1 MTTLTYLTSF
11 ILLLIAV
18 LHFLWGVDVYWPA
31 KDEASL
37 AKMVVGAKGIT
48 QMPNFWAC
56 SFVTVALL
64 IGAVIVLRLAG
75 VMDVKAFGL
84 KALPLWL
91 FQLAGLGFALVL
103 LSRGIIGFTPFW
115 AQITPEEPFRTW
127 NKQFY
132 SPLCI
137 ALGMLVNSIIVFS
150 KFQN

>member
-1 MTTLTYLTSF
+1 MTILSYVTAV
-11 ILLLIAV
+11 ILLLIA
-18 LHFLWGVDVYWPA
+18 LIHLLWGIDVYWPA
-31 KDEASL
+31 KDEAAL
-37 AKMVVGAKGIT
+37 ARAVVGAKDIT

-64 IGAVIVLRLAG
+64 IGAVIVLRLGG

-84 KALPLWL
+84 TALPLWL

-103 LSRGIIGFTPFW
+103 LSRGIIGLTPFW

-137 ALGMLVNSIIVFS
+137 ALGMLVNSIVVFS
-150 KFQN
+150 KI